1 MEESLVTRYPRVTF
15 SSRVA
20 VCCSVLQCVAVCC
33 SVLQC
38 VPEESVVTRYQRV
51 TAQMEESRCAQ
62 MEESRCAQ
70 MEQSR
75 CVEMVTN
82 MGGHL
87 LSGVSRT
94 LYVEV

>member
-62 MEESRCAQ
+62 ME
-70 MEQSR
+70 QSR